1 MKKNIR
7 LLEDPI
13 NKLIVTLAIP
23 LMTAAVLRTS
33 YNFVDMIFA
42 SRLGGVQ
49 VASVAFVGPIFNLVS
64 GIGVGLSAGGVSLI
78 AKSIGERKFSEASN
92 YAVQL
97 RFIALFSSVIFC
109 AIGLLLT
116 SLFLPLLGLTSD
128 LLDQSIIY
136 TQIRFFS
143 ITFMLI
149 YQLYLSF
156 YNTQGITNVTLKMA
170 FIGLVGNSILN
181 AVFIYVFNMG
191 ISGLAYATLVT
202 QIIQSVIIITW
213 YHLEKHDFDL
223 TLNIFKDKFNFKS
236 WKRIFSVCLPLSIS
250 RGSTDFGFLLLN
262 SIILSY
268 GYQIVAAFAIGNQ
281 INSLLFGPST
291 AIGQALTPLI
301 AQNWGNKIVERIKK
315 TIKTGVLYS
324 VVFGTLGAISL
335 HFMRKPLCFFFAKGD
350 MTIYTNAINYLS
362 ICSWSLIGWSTF
374 QAFSGIFNGF
384 QKTKSTMLINM
395 VRLWGLRIP
404 LVLIFKFV
412 IVIGPWGVWSTMF
425 ISNMATAVFA
435 IIFYYKYIP
444 KMLKT
449 I

>member
-1 MKKNIR
+1 MKQDIN

-13 NKLIVTLAIP
+13 NKLIVTLALP
-23 LMTAAVLRTS
+23 LMVAALLSTS

-64 GIGVGLSAGGVSLI
+64 ALGVGLSAGGVSII
-78 AKSIGERKFSEASN
+78 AKFIGEQKFSEASK

-97 RFIALFSSVIFC
+97 RFIAILSSLVFC
-109 AIGLLLT
+109 LIGLT
-116 SLFLPLLGLTSD
+116 ATGIILPLLGLTSD

-143 ITFMLI
+143 IPFMLI

-156 YNTQGITNVTLKMA
+156 YNSQGKMNVTLKMA
-170 FIGLVGNSILN
+170 FIGLVGNSIFN
-181 AVFIYVFNMG
+181 AVFIYGFKMG
-191 ISGLAYATLVT
+191 ISGLAYATLII
-202 QIIQSVIIITW
+202 QIIQAVIIIIW
-213 YHLEKHDFDL
+213 YHLKNHDFEL
-223 TLNIFKDKFNFKS
+223 NINIFKDKFDFKA

-250 RGSTDFGFLLLN
+250 RSSTDFGFLLMN
-262 SIILSY
+262 FIILSY

-301 AQNWGNKIVERIKK
+301 AQNWGKKVVERIKK

-324 VVFGTLGAISL
+324 VVFGIFGAICL
-335 HFMRKPLCFFFAKGD
+335 YFLKKPLGLFFAKGD
-350 MTIYTNAINYLS
+350 MTIYQNAVDYLS

-374 QAFSGIFNGF
+374 QAFGGIFNGF
-384 QKTKSTMLINM
+384 QKTKSTMIINM

-404 LVLIFKFV
+404 MLLIFKFL
-412 IVIGPWGVWSTMF
+412 IIIGPWGVWSTMF
-425 ISNMATAVFA
+425 VSNMATALFA

-444 KMLKT
+444 KTLET